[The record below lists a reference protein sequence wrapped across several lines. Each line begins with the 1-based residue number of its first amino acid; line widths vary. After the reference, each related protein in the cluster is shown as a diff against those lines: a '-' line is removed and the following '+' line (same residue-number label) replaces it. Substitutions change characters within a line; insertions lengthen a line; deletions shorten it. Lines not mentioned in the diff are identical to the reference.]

1 MSFRKKLLKSLF
13 LAIIILSFTTFIF
26 PQTEKETKK
35 WNKCVEKA
43 KKVKTSKEKIE
54 IYKAFIQKNKDNF
67 YIKEATRIVEEPGDF
82 ENAKTENTIESY
94 KAYILKH
101 PDGDEDHAW
110 EVKNKIKDLFFKDIT
125 IVDLIKD
132 FASYGI
138 TGTYTSDPSAAPN
151 VEKGILR
158 GKNFKIIIT
167 RYDREGVLNIPSIHR
182 SVLRDIHFR
191 VRENI
196 KFNTTMVFR
205 GRNLK
210 TKFGANMELEDITN
224 HGALNTVFENKSARE
239 YVELCYFRDD
249 PIFICALSKD
259 DSVFKKLVKF
269 YDSII
274 K

>member
-13 LAIIILSFTTFIF
+13 LAVIILSFTAFIF
-26 PQTEKETKK
+26 SQTEKETKK

-43 KKVKTSKEKIE
+43 KKVKTTEEKIE

-67 YIKEATRIVEEPGDF
+67 YIKEAMRIVEEPGDF

-94 KAYILKH
+94 KAYIVKH
-101 PDGDEDHAW
+101 PDGDKDHAW
-110 EVKNKIKDLFFKDIT
+110 EIKNKIKDLFFKEKT

-132 FASYGI
+132 FGSYGI

-158 GKNFKIIIT
+158 GRNFKIIIT
-167 RYDREGVLNIPSIHR
+167 KYDDEGVLNIPSIHR
-182 SVLRDIHFR
+182 SLLRDVHFR

-205 GRNLK
+205 GRNVK
-210 TKFGANMELEDITN
+210 TKFGRNGELDDITN

-259 DSVFKKLVKF
+259 DSVFKKLAKF